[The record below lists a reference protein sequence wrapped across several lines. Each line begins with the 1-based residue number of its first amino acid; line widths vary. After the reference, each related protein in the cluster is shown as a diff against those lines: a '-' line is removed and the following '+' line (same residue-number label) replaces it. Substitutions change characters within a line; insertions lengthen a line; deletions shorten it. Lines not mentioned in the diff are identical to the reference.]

1 MDMIQFPIQF
11 DSTGFKKL
19 TDGTTDYFA
28 QLLSIVMLTEPMTH
42 PFSPSFGANDPAFRT
57 VDKGLF
63 VLNASRF
70 VPEVRITGLS
80 STANEGNTGKTK
92 VSFSFE
98 IQSLV

>member
-11 DSTGFKKL
+11 DRTGFKKL
-19 TDGTTDYFA
+19 EQGTTAYYS

-42 PFSPSFGANDPAFRT
+42 PFSPAFGANDPAFRT

-70 VPEVRITGLS
+70 VPEVRITNLS
-80 STANEGNTGKTK
+80 TTSNEGNTGKTRIA
-92 VSFSFE
+92 FSFE
-98 IQSLV
+98 IQSS